1 MIAYVGYL
9 CTHSVTFLRHC
20 MLRVLEALGLIAVTR
35 ERAVRTEFCQFC
47 VEVLAESDSF
57 MISEASVVI

>member
-1 MIAYVGYL
+1 
-9 CTHSVTFLRHC
+9 